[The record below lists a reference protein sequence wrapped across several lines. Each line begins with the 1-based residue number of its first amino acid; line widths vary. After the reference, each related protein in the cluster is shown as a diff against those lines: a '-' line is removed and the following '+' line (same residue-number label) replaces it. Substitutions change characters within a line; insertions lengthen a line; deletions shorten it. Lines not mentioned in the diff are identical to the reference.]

1 MAGADVIEAAI
12 GISLLLIVSYVVIGS
27 IITAA
32 NTVSNTRKDVTLQN
46 EARLDTD
53 IVISNVS
60 WGGTSSDYLHFNIT
74 NTGSEVIGN
83 LNATDVFVTI
93 STDTPKLYKF
103 DLASSLSLGYG
114 RADLGTWAYSSIG
127 PDTTH
132 PGMLDPGEMMLVKI
146 YKFPIVHPNTM
157 VGLTT
162 SNGVSAFF
170 AFIT

>member
-12 GISLLLIVSYVVIGS
+12 GISLLVIVSYVVIGS

-32 NTVSNTRKDVTLQN
+32 NTVSDTRKDVTLQN

-60 WGGTSSDYLHFNIT
+60 WINNNCLLFNIT

-83 LNATDVFVTI
+83 LNATDVFVGN

-103 DLASSLSLGYG
+103 DLASSPSPGYG
-114 RADLGTWAYSSIG
+114 SATLGTWAYNSIW

-132 PGMLDPGEMMLVKI
+132 PRMLDPGEMMAIKI
-146 YKFPIVHPNTM
+146 CNLPTVHPNTL

-170 AFIT
+170 AL

>member
-1 MAGADVIEAAI
+1 MIEAAI
-12 GISLLLIVSYVVIGS
+12 GITLLLIVSYVVIGS

-32 NTVSNTRKDVTLQN
+32 DTVSNTRKDITLQN

-60 WGGTSSDYLHFNIT
+60 WSSLSSDKLRFNIT

-83 LNATDVFVTI
+83 LNATDVFVAI

-103 DLASSLSLGYG
+103 DLASSPSPGYG
-114 RADLGTWAYSSIG
+114 RADLGTWAYSSIS
-127 PDTTH
+127 PDNIH

-146 YKFPIVHPNTM
+146 YNLPTVHPNTL

-170 AFIT
+170 AL

>member
-1 MAGADVIEAAI
+1 
-12 GISLLLIVSYVVIGS
+12 VSYVVIGS

-32 NTVSNTRKDVTLQN
+32 NTVSNARKDVTLQN

-60 WGGTSSDYLHFNIT
+60 WNSPSSDKLRFNIT

-83 LNATDVFVTI
+83 LNATDVFVAI
-93 STDTPKLYKF
+93 STDPPKRYKF
-103 DLASSLSLGYG
+103 DFASSPSPGYG
-114 RADLGTWAYSSIG
+114 SENLGTWAYNSIC
-127 PDTTH
+127 PDTIH

-146 YKFPIVHPNTM
+146 YNLPTVHPNTL

-170 AFIT
+170 AL

>member
-1 MAGADVIEAAI
+1 
-12 GISLLLIVSYVVIGS
+12 LLLIVSYVVIGS

-46 EARLDTD
+46 EARLDTN

-60 WGGTSSDYLHFNIT
+60 WGSLSSDKLRFNIT

-83 LNATDVFVTI
+83 LNATDVFVAI
-93 STDTPKLYKF
+93 STDTPKRYKF
-103 DLASSLSLGYG
+103 DSASSPVPGYG
-114 RADLGTWAYSSIG
+114 SANLGTWAYSSIS

-146 YKFPIVHPNTM
+146 YDLPTVHPNTL

-170 AFIT
+170 AY

>member
-1 MAGADVIEAAI
+1 MIEAAI
-12 GISLLLIVSYVVIGS
+12 GITLLLIVSYVVLGS
-27 IITAA
+27 ITTAA
-32 NTVSNTRKDVTLQN
+32 NTVSTAQKDITLQN
-46 EARLDTD
+46 DARLDTG

-60 WGGTSSDYLHFNIT
+60 WTNDCLRFNIT

-83 LNATDVFVTI
+83 LNATDVFVAN

-103 DLASSLSLGYG
+103 DLASSPSPGYG
-114 RADLGTWAYSSIG
+114 SATLGTWAYNSIW

-132 PGMLDPGEMMLVKI
+132 PGMLDPGEMMLIKI
-146 YKFPIVHPNTM
+146 YNFPNKVHLNTL

-170 AFIT
+170 AL